1 MRACA
6 AGPGTVRSL
15 LGVTFLVSDKK
26 TRTAARAAPR
36 TRARKASRGA
46 ARPVSAPEPA
56 APPGRG
62 PAPPASVPGG
72 SAVLPEIAESDG
84 LLPDFEAARS
94 GSRDALEVDPSGID
108 PAFALDEDDG
118 LLAGDH
124 AIALDD
130 GIVLDDGIPLD
141 DALAPDDTI
150 LPAGADPPQAP
161 SRAGPTLLPGG
172 GALVR
177 LDPLGRYLHEV
188 RRYSPL
194 DRDEEVRLA
203 RRFRETG
210 DPEIAQRLVTSN
222 LILVVK
228 IARLFRRAVVNVL
241 DLIQEGNVGLLHALD
256 RFDPEVGVKFSTY
269 ASWWIRAYILKYL
282 LDNTRL
288 VRVGTTNARRKLLYN
303 LNREKR
309 RLEEAGFSAGPKL
322 LAEKFGV
329 SERDVLD
336 VEQSLSGGDVPLD
349 APVGEDG
356 ATTRGD
362 LLASESP
369 SVEDEVA
376 RKELK
381 DLLDAKLGVFRKG
394 LSEKDDAILDARLL
408 ADTPATLQEIGDRYG
423 ITREAVRQAEKRLT
437 GRLREFLTE
446 ELGEE
451 AVLQFRKR

>member
-6 AGPGTVRSL
+6 AGPGTVRSP

-36 TRARKASRGA
+36 TRARKASRGG

-56 APPGRG
+56 APAGRG
-62 PAPPASVPGG
+62 PAPTPSVPAS
-72 SAVLPEIAESDG
+72 STALPEIAGSDG
-84 LLPDFEAARS
+84 LLADLEGVRS
-94 GSRDALEVDPSGID
+94 GSPEALEVDPSGID

-118 LLAGDH
+118 LLAGDD

-130 GIVLDDGIPLD
+130 GIVLDEDSVPHDGIAFD
-141 DALAPDDTI
+141 DAIAPDEATV
-150 LPAGADPPQAP
+150 PAGADSPQAP
-161 SRAGPTLLPGG
+161 SGALPTLLPGG

-188 RRYSPL
+188 RRYPPL

-329 SERDVLD
+329 SERDI
-336 VEQSLSGGDVPLD
+336 
-349 APVGEDG
+349 
-356 ATTRGD
+356 
-362 LLASESP
+362 
-369 SVEDEVA
+369 
-376 RKELK
+376 EL
-381 DLLDAKLGVFRKG
+381 
-394 LSEKDDAILDARLL
+394 
-408 ADTPATLQEIGDRYG
+408 TLR
-423 ITREAVRQAEKRLT
+423 
-437 GRLREFLTE
+437 
-446 ELGEE
+446 
-451 AVLQFRKR
+451 